1 MPYKKTVDEARIEVI
16 ETGKYVRITHDGNK
30 PFENLGPGRIWAL
43 VPLDNPPNQAQWA
56 PRILLNGNVVCGFP
70 GVGKSTAFNSEKKY
84 KVSDSDSSLFDK
96 SQFPSNYIQHIKQQQ
111 EIMDFVMVSTH
122 KVVRDA
128 LILEEIPFYLVYPTY
143 SLKDVFIQRYIDRG
157 SPEPFIQLMKDNF
170 ERFVDECFDVK
181 SVYANHIVIT
191 PDNVNETILQRI
203 MR

>member
-1 MPYKKTVDEARIEVI
+1 MPYKKTAEEARIEILKTKKPVRFTH
-16 ETGKYVRITHDGNK
+16 ENGKAL
-30 PFENLGPGRIWAL
+30 PNLGPGRIWAL
-43 VPLDNPPNQAQWA
+43 VPLDNPPEQAQYA
-56 PRILLNGNVVCGFP
+56 PRIILNGNVVCGFP
-70 GVGKSTAFNSEKKY
+70 GVGKSTAFNHEKKY

-157 SPEPFIQLMKDNF
+157 SPEPFVQLMKDNF
-170 ERFVDECFDVK
+170 EKFVDECFDVK
-181 SVYANHIVIT
+181 SVYANHVVIT
-191 PDNVNETILQRI
+191 PDNVNETMLQRL

>member
-1 MPYKKTVDEARIEVI
+1 MPYKKTVDEARIEVN

-56 PRILLNGNVVCGFP
+56 PRILLNGNEVCGFP

-128 LILEEIPFYLVYPTY
+128 LILEDIPFYLVSPTY

-181 SVYANHIVIT
+181 SAYANHIVIT